1 MLPGISKQAGRNW
14 FGLIEFGLVS
24 LVTTSSLL
32 SNMLGG
38 LLGTSY
44 FASI

>member
-1 MLPGISKQAGRNW
+1 MLLGISKQAGRSW

-24 LVTTSSLL
+24 LIITSGLFGSI
-32 SNMLGG
+32 LGG
-38 LLGTSY
+38 LLSTSH